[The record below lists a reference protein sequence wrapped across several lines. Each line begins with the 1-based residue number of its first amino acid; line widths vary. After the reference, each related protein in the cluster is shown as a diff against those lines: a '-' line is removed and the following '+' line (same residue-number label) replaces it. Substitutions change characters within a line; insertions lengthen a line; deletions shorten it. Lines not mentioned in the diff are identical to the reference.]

1 MSLCQVYSASPVQG
15 SLVLDPSAVVSQSCF
30 PFMVLSLSLARKGQ
44 YIPHPGGHSLTRL
57 LTAEDLVGQRCSQ
70 PHLPSPAFPDPRS
83 QGTVP
88 GFPSLHLKPPH
99 PPTETVS
106 LAESLIQLKPKQL
119 KTDAGLADYQRELAR
134 PPQTQDW
141 VHGPTLCHSYF
152 PVQYRRDWPLG
163 RRESSALGL
172 RDQGMNFWASLE
184 FSHHGPLR
192 PAAAMP

>member
-1 MSLCQVYSASPVQG
+1 M
-15 SLVLDPSAVVSQSCF
+15 SQSCF
-30 PFMVLSLSLARKGQ
+30 PFMVLSLGRARKGQ

-57 LTAEDLVGQRCSQ
+57 LTAEDLVGQRCSH
-70 PHLPSPAFPDPRS
+70 PHLPSPAFPVPRS
-83 QGTVP
+83 QGTVLE
-88 GFPSLHLKPPH
+88 FPILHLKSPL
-99 PPTETVS
+99 PTETVS

-119 KTDAGLADYQRELAR
+119 KTDARLADYQRKLTR

-141 VHGPTLCHSYF
+141 VHWPTLCHSYF
-152 PVQYRRDWPLG
+152 SAQYRWDWPLG

-184 FSHHGPLR
+184 FSHHGPPR